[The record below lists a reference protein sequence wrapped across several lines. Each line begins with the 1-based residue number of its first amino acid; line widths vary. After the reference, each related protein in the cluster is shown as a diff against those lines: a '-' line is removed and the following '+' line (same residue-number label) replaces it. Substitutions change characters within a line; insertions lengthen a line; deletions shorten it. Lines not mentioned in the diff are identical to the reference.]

1 MKKIIMMIAFVCVSF
16 AQIMKIQTNY
26 GDSTYVVEY
35 YMNGEIK
42 ISGYKVNNFKH
53 GDWLYYR
60 ENGKIDK
67 IVRYSNGK
75 KVKTLGGK

>member
-1 MKKIIMMIAFVCVSF
+1 MNKVIIMIAFVCISF

-35 YMNGEIK
+35 YMNGETK
-42 ISGYKVNNFKH
+42 VSGYKVNNFKH
-53 GDWLYYR
+53 GDWLHYGK
-60 ENGKIDK
+60 NGVINK
-67 IVRYSNGK
+67 IVRYKNGQ